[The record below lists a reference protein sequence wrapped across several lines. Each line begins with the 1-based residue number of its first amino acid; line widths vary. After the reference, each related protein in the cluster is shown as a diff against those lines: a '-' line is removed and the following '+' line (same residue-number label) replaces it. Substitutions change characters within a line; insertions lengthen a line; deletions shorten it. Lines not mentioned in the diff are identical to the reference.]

1 MILYKR
7 LFIFFVFLSS
17 CLMAKPLTY
26 RDIRLTM
33 RDMFEYHIEY
43 KEMSPLLVKR
53 SFKLYLEQFDPN
65 KTYLLKSEAL
75 PYLEL
80 TTKRV
85 SQVLSGYA
93 KDDYQG
99 YTDVAM
105 TMSAAVN
112 RARLLRAEVI
122 RDMLAGK
129 QVTRTTSTSF
139 VDFAKTPKELK
150 ARIAASIH
158 RYLRLDERALSGK
171 KLQKSLAL
179 IDKKLTRREKPYL
192 LTSQQDK
199 ETSVVEHTLKA
210 LARSLDAHTAYF
222 TPDEA
227 YDIRTSLKKQL
238 EGIGIILREGI
249 NGVYIADLIENGPAY
264 QSGGVKVGDVVVQVN
279 GKIVENL
286 TFEEVL
292 EELKGSA
299 GSQVE
304 LVIKREQV
312 NYTVRL
318 VREQISMS
326 DELVSATSV
335 PYADGVI
342 GLVDLPGFYDNGKE
356 INAEKHLREALI
368 KLKNEGELR
377 GLVIDMRENAGGFLT
392 QAVKIAGMF
401 ISRGVI
407 VISKYHQGEVQ
418 YLRNLD
424 GRIFFDGPVVLLTSK
439 ASASAAEIVAG
450 ALQDY
455 GVALVVGDKR
465 TYGKGSMQYQNIT
478 DGKADKFFKVTVGR
492 YYTVSGKSTQIVGVP
507 ADIHVPTIYS
517 PFNIGERYLEYP
529 ISGDQLAAAYL
540 DPLTGI
546 DPKTEQMLQ
555 EKYIPYLQKQKK
567 QWQKLTPIL
576 QANSEH
582 RLKQD
587 PNFQCFV
594 KVING
599 ESPACTKK
607 NNFGAEDLQ
616 MREALNI
623 VRDMIALQGSASS
636 KM

>member
-7 LFIFFVFLSS
+7 LFIFFVLLSS

-105 TMSAAVN
+105 MMSAAVN

-158 RYLRLDERALSGK
+158 RYLRLDERALSGE

-540 DPLTGI
+540 DPLTGV

-616 MREALNI
+616 MREALDI

>member
-7 LFIFFVFLSS
+7 FFIFFVFLSS
-17 CLMAKPLTY
+17 CLVAKSLSY

-85 SQVLSGYA
+85 SQFLSDFG
-93 KDDYQG
+93 KDDYKE
-99 YTDVAM
+99 YT
-105 TMSAAVN
+105 SAAALMSHAVE

-122 RDMLAGK
+122 SDMLAGAPIAK
-129 QVTRTTSTSF
+129 TSSTSF

-158 RYLRLDERALSGK
+158 RYLRLDERTLDGE

-179 IDKKLTRREKPYL
+179 IDKKLTRREKPYFL
-192 LTSQQDK
+192 ATQQDT
-199 ETSVVEHTLKA
+199 ERSVVEHTLKA

-264 QSGGVKVGDVVVQVN
+264 QSGGVKIGDVVVQVN

-304 LVIKREQV
+304 LVIKRDQV
-312 NYTVRL
+312 QYTVRL
-318 VREQISMS
+318 VREQIAMS
-326 DELVSATSV
+326 DELVRATSV
-335 PYADGVI
+335 PYADGII
-342 GLVDLPGFYDNGKE
+342 GMIDLPGFYDNGKE

-465 TYGKGSMQYQNIT
+465 TYGKGTMQYQNIT

-492 YYTVSGKSTQIVGVP
+492 YYTVSGKSTQIIGVP

-529 ISGDQLAAAYL
+529 ISSDQLAAAYL
-540 DPLTGI
+540 DPLTGV
-546 DPKTEQMLQ
+546 DPKTEQVLK

-567 QWQKLTPIL
+567 QWQKMTPIL
-576 QANSEH
+576 QANSTH
-582 RLKQD
+582 RLQQD
-587 PNFQCFV
+587 PNFQCFL

-599 ESPACTKK
+599 QSPACTRK
-607 NNFGAEDLQ
+607 NNFGADDLQ

-623 VRDMIALQGSASS
+623 VRDMIALQ
-636 KM
+636 

>member
-1 MILYKR
+1 
-7 LFIFFVFLSS
+7 
-17 CLMAKPLTY
+17 MAKSLYY

-33 RDMFEYHIEY
+33 RDMLEYHIEY

-53 SFKLYLEQFDPN
+53 SFKLYVEQFDPN

-85 SQVLSGYA
+85 SQVLNGFA
-93 KDDYQG
+93 KDDYKE

-105 TMSAAVN
+105 TMSEAVN
-112 RARLLRAEVI
+112 RARLMRAEVI
-122 RDMLAGK
+122 QEMLAGTPITK
-129 QVTRTTSTSF
+129 TSSTSF

-158 RYLRLDERALSGK
+158 RYLRLDERPLDGE

-179 IDKKLTRREKPYL
+179 IDKKLTRREKPYFL
-192 LTSQQDK
+192 SSQQDTEK
-199 ETSVVEHTLKA
+199 SVVEHTLKA

-264 QSGGVKVGDVVVQVN
+264 QSGGVKIGDVVVQVN

-304 LVIKREQV
+304 LVIKRDQV
-312 NYTVRL
+312 QYTVRL
-318 VREQISMS
+318 VREQIAMS
-326 DELVSATSV
+326 DELVRATSV
-335 PYADGVI
+335 PYADGII
-342 GLVDLPGFYDNGKE
+342 GMIDLPGFYDNGKE

-455 GVALVVGDKR
+455 GVALVVGDTR
-465 TYGKGSMQYQNIT
+465 TYGKGTMQYQNIT

-492 YYTVSGKSTQIVGVP
+492 YYTVSGKSTQIIGVP

-529 ISGDQLAAAYL
+529 ISSDQLAAAYL
-540 DPLTGI
+540 DPLTGV
-546 DPKTEQMLQ
+546 DPKTEQVLK

-567 QWQKLTPIL
+567 QWQKMIPTL
-576 QANSEH
+576 QANSAY
-582 RLKQD
+582 RLQKD

-594 KVING
+594 QVING
-599 ESPACTKK
+599 KSPACTRK
-607 NNFGAEDLQ
+607 NNFGADDLQ

-623 VRDMIALQGSASS
+623 VRDMIALAQ
-636 KM
+636 